1 MVRVGRSHQ
10 PSPPMAS
17 MVPKR
22 PSQPVEHVAVPE
34 RGVVPQV
41 AAPVEEPIR
50 VAHVAQ
56 PQRFG
61 LGHLIPLFRGL
72 VVENGIPLWSRPGQR
87 PFRCGERQTAG
98 VCGYHRWRSF
108 SPSSLPGRR
117 LRAARV
123 RPRRRTGHALQRS
136 STPAKK
142 AAGKL
147 KCYAG
152 AIKVARAVD
161 LACLLKVET
170 KFDAAFVKAEAK
182 GGCVKSGDTDAVERD
197 VDAGV
202 ATIVTGEP
210 GSPESQ
216 WVPLVARSWT
226 MPAGSEGFR
235 CRRIRVQSDM
245 YVTGIRAA
253 SPPGVFSMIVSVS
266 SSTSSPIGDYNC
278 SPNQLDQRVIYE
290 SGIGTDDLEFPL
302 GVGVHLH
309 AGDYVNLNVHLDNG
323 GTKDADGIAGVLAR
337 TGPPSSVINDAALV
351 LAGTFNINIP
361 NDGVPHTANGGCQ
374 WHSDNQLFAL
384 WPHLHARGTHAS
396 LLMPRPHNHRS
407 RRRSSTRR
415 TRSIRS

>member
-1 MVRVGRSHQ
+1 MAFVLAFLVAGAPD
-10 PSPPMAS
+10 PSGARTTSSPYGAC
-17 MVPKR
+17 
-22 PSQPVEHVAVPE
+22 
-34 RGVVPQV
+34 
-41 AAPVEEPIR
+41 AA
-50 VAHVAQ
+50 AK
-56 PQRFG
+56 
-61 LGHLIPLFRGL
+61 L
-72 VVENGIPLWSRPGQR
+72 N
-87 PFRCGERQTAG
+87 
-98 VCGYHRWRSF
+98 
-108 SPSSLPGRR
+108 
-117 LRAARV
+117 AA
-123 RPRRRTGHALQRS
+123 
-136 STPAKK
+136 AKK

-147 KCYAG
+147 KCYAS
-152 AIKVARAVD
+152 AIKAARAVD

-202 ATIVTGEP
+202 ATIVAGEP

-245 YVTGIRAA
+245 YVTGVRAV

-278 SPNQLDQRVIYE
+278 SPNQIDQRVIYE

-361 NDGVPHTANGGCQ
+361 NDGVPHTANGGCA
-374 WHSDNQLFAL
+374 WPVAAQLVAL
-384 WPHLHARGTHAS
+384 WPHLHARGTHANLVITPAQPPVTQT
-396 LLMPRPHNHRS
+396 LLDAPYTFDTQLISPASFALHAGDLVGVTCTYVNDTAITPLTFGDSVDSEQCFVGMYVAP
-407 RRRSSTRR
+407 STGL
-415 TRSIRS
+415 TFLGCVSN